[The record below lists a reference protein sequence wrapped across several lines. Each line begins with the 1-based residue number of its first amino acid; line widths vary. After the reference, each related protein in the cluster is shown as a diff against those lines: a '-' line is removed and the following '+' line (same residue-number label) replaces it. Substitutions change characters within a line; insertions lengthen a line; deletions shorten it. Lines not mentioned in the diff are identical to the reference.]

1 MTDITAVNSL
11 NGKKRNNRV
20 SIPSKIKDLL
30 FHDDQ
35 FFREVSEINKVKL
48 NKNFPKQDQWCDEEG
63 VFHIEFALA
72 GYTPSDLEIII
83 ENDEFLLRTA
93 KSDSKDDLDNPDL
106 STEAIEATLALNPDL
121 FVSTEE
127 YRKNPAY
134 PKRSAMQSGIIS
146 RGIARRNFSYGLVIS
161 QEYDIYNLKAEMQNG
176 LLHISI
182 PRKKDILRKVIV
194 PTN

>member
-1 MTDITAVNSL
+1 MTKISDGSVL

-83 ENDEFLLRTA
+83 
-93 KSDSKDDLDNPDL
+93 
-106 STEAIEATLALNPDL
+106 
-121 FVSTEE
+121 
-127 YRKNPAY
+127 
-134 PKRSAMQSGIIS
+134 
-146 RGIARRNFSYGLVIS
+146 
-161 QEYDIYNLKAEMQNG
+161 
-176 LLHISI
+176 
-182 PRKKDILRKVIV
+182 
-194 PTN
+194 